1 MLDSSLDISSLS
13 SICALDLSS
22 WLSGELG
29 LLALGM
35 WSKLASSSLAENL
48 CLQKSSSFFEFLT
61 CIFLSLE
68 TNSSLGSILRRF
80 IIRPLMS
87 GDLAR
92 RLCSLTR
99 LVGKLVDEPR
109 TCRSRLHLVLVAV
122 SKNTSGPTDRS
133 SSWTI
138 CRSRNDGPKYVS
150 NYSSIHLKHF
160 PTRQQQFLPLE
171 AMHFWPAGRHVS
183 SLLTQ
188 FFVTPDGCEF
198 PETLGKTI
206 TGES

>member
-1 MLDSSLDISSLS
+1 MPWTCPAGCLGNWVYWRWECGRNLHLQV
-13 SICALDLSS
+13 
-22 WLSGELG
+22 WLKIFVYKKAPPFL
-29 LLALGM
+29 
-35 WSKLASSSLAENL
+35 
-48 CLQKSSSFFEFLT
+48 EFLT
-61 CIFLSLE
+61 CIFLPLE
-68 TNSSLGSILRRF
+68 TDSSLGCILRRF

-122 SKNTSGPTDRS
+122 SKNTSGPTNRS

>member
-48 CLQKSSSFFEFLT
+48 CLQKSSSFLEFLT
-61 CIFLSLE
+61 CIFLPLE
-68 TNSSLGSILRRF
+68 TDSSLGCFLRRF

-109 TCRSRLHLVLVAV
+109 TCRSRLHLVLVSV

>member
-61 CIFLSLE
+61 CIFLPLE

-109 TCRSRLHLVLVAV
+109 TCRSRLHLVLVSV

-206 TGES
+206 TGER